1 MYTYMYLY
9 THISLIKYSD
19 IIHSDKKI
27 QNKNIYYYNNYKTK
41 YKLNIY
47 LINSDDV
54 KIIFCNIYL

>member
-1 MYTYMYLY
+1 MYLY
-9 THISLIKYSD
+9 THISLIKYRD

-27 QNKNIYYYNNYKTK
+27 QNKNIYYYYHKTN
-41 YKLNIY
+41 YKLNNY